1 LKVLKYWLDL
11 SLLHILTKYFNPF
24 ISALGNNIGVTQ
36 VDIINIIFIALGGA
50 ASALVVVGF
59 LGQKLV
65 SFWFSRE
72 LEAYKGCVVRE
83 NNETLETLKT
93 DLQLLLR
100 AEERTVNLELTMD
113 KYRGPLVHSAYDLQ
127 SRIFNLVKQN
137 VVDLYFFEG
146 LGDGTEKEYF
156 LKNTMYVMAQY
167 FAWTEIIRK
176 EIQFIEFSDINTSQK
191 LSSLQDEIYSIL
203 QFTTQDDSLN
213 IWAGE
218 QRGIGEL
225 MLQEKDSCYTCIGY
239 SQFLKL
245 VKQGEE
251 PLLSQLETK
260 IECYLNSR
268 DRSSVRLI
276 KLQNALIDLLE
287 FLDPDYVRFPKGKRT
302 KIT

>member
-1 LKVLKYWLDL
+1 MDI
-11 SLLHILTKYFNPF
+11 LHT
-24 ISALGNNIGVTQ
+24 
-36 VDIINIIFIALGGA
+36 IFIALGGA
-50 ASALVVVGF
+50 ASALAVAGF

-65 SFWFSRE
+65 SFWFGRE
-72 LEAYKGCVVRE
+72 LEAYKGSVARE
-83 NNETLETLKT
+83 NNEALETLKS
-93 DLQLLLR
+93 DLQLQLR
-100 AEERTVNLELTMD
+100 AEERAVNLELTMD

-146 LGDGTEKEYF
+146 RGDGTEKEYF
-156 LKNTMYVMAQY
+156 LKNTIYVMAQY

-176 EIQFIEFSDINTSQK
+176 EIQFIEFNDIKTSQQ
-191 LSSLQDEIYSIL
+191 LSNLQDEIYSIW
-203 QFTTQDDSLN
+203 QFTTRADSLN

-225 MLQEKDSCYTCIGY
+225 MLQEKDSRYTCIGY

-245 VKQGEE
+245 VNQGEE
-251 PLLSQLETK
+251 PLLNQLETK
-260 IECYLNSR
+260 IEGYLNSQ

-287 FLDPDYVRFPKGKRT
+287 FLDPDYVRFPKDKRT
-302 KIT
+302 KII